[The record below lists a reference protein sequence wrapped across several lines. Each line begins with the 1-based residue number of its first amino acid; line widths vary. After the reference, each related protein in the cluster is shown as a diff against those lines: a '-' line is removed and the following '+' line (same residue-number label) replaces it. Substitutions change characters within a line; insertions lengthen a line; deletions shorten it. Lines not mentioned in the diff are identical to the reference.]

1 MDNKQIEEIYNQT
14 FGGLTLFYRDTTL
27 SENLISKYQVGQIL
41 TERGF
46 TDMTYKGGGLSTN
59 FRYLIASAN
68 GKDLSAFNPNSAQF
82 GHIVLSSNAFF
93 KVLDIY
99 KIGDKTQVFLLE
111 IPANAI
117 DFFASATSNIE
128 EDIIKKARESF
139 DNKLDTDPIPELQ
152 TEEWKQRTEFPI
164 GMSDKGELFYQSENK
179 SQVSSDNINQKQDK
193 IETKTQI
200 EQEKPWWKFW

>member
-1 MDNKQIEEIYNQT
+1 MDKKQIEEIYNQT

-41 TERGF
+41 TERRF

-82 GHIVLSSNAFF
+82 GHILLSLNAFF

-99 KIGDKTQVFLLE
+99 NIGDKTQVFLLE
-111 IPANAI
+111 IPVTAV
-117 DFFASATSNIE
+117 DFFASVISSVE
-128 EDIIKKARESF
+128 EDITKKARESF
-139 DNKLDTDPIPELQ
+139 DTKCNAEPIPELQ
-152 TEEWKQRTEFPI
+152 TQEWKQRTEFPI
-164 GMSDKGELFYQSENK
+164 GMSDKGELFYQSDNK
-179 SQVSSDNINQKQDK
+179 KPISTDTDNQ
-193 IETKTQI
+193 T
-200 EQEKPWWKFW
+200 EQGKPWWKFW